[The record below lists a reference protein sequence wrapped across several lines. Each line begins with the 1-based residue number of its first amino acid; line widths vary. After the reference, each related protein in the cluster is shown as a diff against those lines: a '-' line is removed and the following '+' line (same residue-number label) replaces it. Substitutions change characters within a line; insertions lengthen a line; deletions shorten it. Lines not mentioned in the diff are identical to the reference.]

1 MFVCFRNR
9 IEKEKRTQPK
19 PKTGNQT
26 KPKAQPAFPSFFSP
40 PARPFLSHA
49 DPALRPTPTLQC
61 CFRVQRTIPL
71 VPRARDSNSPAV
83 HTLVIADRV
92 APRVALP
99 LPHRARTPARPSP
112 LTVRYPVSLSSPGPA
127 THTARSLSTRYS
139 PALPLSFPTRPAH
152 PSVSAQQTGPISL
165 CLGPAPLFPRSAPRL
180 APRAVRPKP
189 TRVPRSSQPGVPQPA
204 RPSS

>member
-1 MFVCFRNR
+1 MDSKLYLNSNMFVCFRNR

-40 PARPFLSHA
+40 PTRPFLSHA
-49 DPALRPTPTLQC
+49 DPALRPTPTLQS

-99 LPHRARTPARPSP
+99 LPHRACTPARPSP
-112 LTVRYPVSLSSPGPA
+112 FPS
-127 THTARSLSTRYS
+127 ARLAQRR
-139 PALPLSFPTRPAH
+139 TRPAH
-152 PSVSAQQTGPISL
+152 SARDPAQPSLFLSPHGQPILLFRPSK
-165 CLGPAPLFPRSAPRL
+165 PAPSLSAWAQHRFSPRSALRL

-189 TRVPRSSQPGVPQPA
+189 TRVAPPLCD
-204 RPSS
+204 